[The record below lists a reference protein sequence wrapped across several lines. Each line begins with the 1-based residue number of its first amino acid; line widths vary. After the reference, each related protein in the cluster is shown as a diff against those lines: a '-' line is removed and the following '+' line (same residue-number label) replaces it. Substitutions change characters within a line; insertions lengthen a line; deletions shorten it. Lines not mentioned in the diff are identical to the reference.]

1 QRVLPPA
8 ALQGMSGAPSLRLFT
23 GHCTTSCPAPPRA
36 LDVQALPSARGPRRN
51 RGPIQGSRKGGTQ
64 VKRFSQTALVL
75 MLASAP
81 FLAGCAMTPATTTS
95 DSASAPSPGGSMGA
109 STDGGRAVGSGS
121 RGRSYPSVHGAA
133 RPNPNE
139 FTAKTDLRDI
149 RFDFD
154 SYEIRTEDAQLL
166 DQNADLM
173 KANPGWLVLIEGHAD
188 QRGTTDYNLAL
199 SERRAR

>member
-1 QRVLPPA
+1 
-8 ALQGMSGAPSLRLFT
+8 M
-23 GHCTTSCPAPPRA
+23 
-36 LDVQALPSARGPRRN
+36 
-51 RGPIQGSRKGGTQ
+51 
-64 VKRFSQTALVL
+64 KRFSQTALVL

-81 FLAGCAMTPATTTS
+81 FLAGCAMTPATTS

-121 RGRSYPSVHGAA
+121 GDRSYPSTHGGA
-133 RPNPNE
+133 RPNPKE

-154 SYEIRTEDAQLL
+154 SYEIRTEDAQVL

-199 SERRAR
+199 SERRARASMNYLVSRGVRANRITVIGYGKEHPLCKDDSEDCFSQNRRSHFAVKAK